1 MTGFGL
7 NRAVSGLTQGGEQAS
22 ASKDKAALV
31 LGQGAMWPWL
41 WELAQRTERLAYE
54 ASSPAAPWYVSLF
67 SRRTA
72 DGPKRKPLPWRR
84 RWHWLRSSCE
94 PGGRSRKSAAPWAV
108 SDRWSG
114 SLVRWLEDYLHS
126 SLSRSTK
133 IYTPG
138 RKEQGEPMTPR
149 RTPARFGL

>member
-108 SDRWSG
+108 SGELRPRDPGWDGACPWEVLGTSPRDQADPDAG
-114 SLVRWLEDYLHS
+114 L
-126 SLSRSTK
+126 RSK
-133 IYTPG
+133 
-138 RKEQGEPMTPR
+138 RS
-149 RTPARFGL
+149 